1 MKKLI
6 LSIALAFMVLA
17 QLSAKQIELQDAK
30 TVAENFVE
38 STDAF
43 QAISKSDVLEIAYT
57 SSYIDNSSNETVY
70 YYIFNTGTKGFVIVS
85 GDDNALPIL
94 GYSSSSTFELE
105 NAPINFRK
113 WLEGYKGQI
122 RHSIVNS
129 IPATQE
135 VVEQWNDLLGGNYNP
150 VNKTGMIVNPLMT
163 TTWDQS
169 PFYNDLAPGGSVT
182 GCVATAMA
190 QIMKFWNHPTQGV
203 GFHSYNENDY
213 GTLSANF
220 GSTTY
225 QWSSM
230 VDDVTSS
237 NSAVATLMYHCGIS
251 VDMDF
256 SPAFSGAWVIVNS
269 PAPQANSEY
278 AFKTYFGYDTSVQGV
293 ERENYTTTT
302 WTALLKTELD
312 AGRPIDYAGFG
323 NGGGHAFVCDGYDV
337 NDFFHMNWGWS
348 GSFDGFFSIDALDP
362 SGTGTGGGSGGF
374 NSGHQAVIGI
384 KPPAGVQTIDLKL
397 NDLVTPMPSS
407 VTYGTAF
414 NVTADVLN
422 FGGADFNGDYTVA
435 IFDANANFIDYVE
448 TKTGLTTSAGLT
460 TGILTFSTTGML
472 NMLPGSYYAGVF
484 YRPTGGNWII
494 VAPDGGFLN
503 NVPMT
508 VVNPN
513 DIELNSSMTVTPGT
527 TITQGLAAS
536 VNLNV
541 LNDGIT
547 TYLGVYSVDLY
558 DLEGAWVEEIGT
570 YTESTGLSAGST
582 YLSPFLDFSS
592 TAITAAPGTYLLA
605 MQHLPDGGSWELAG
619 STSFQNPIYVI
630 VEGPALIPD
639 MYEANDLETTAYD
652 LAVTFS
658 GNNATV
664 LTTGSNGHNGSDND
678 YYQIN
683 LPVGF
688 DYTVTA
694 RAHDSYNTG
703 NANTY
708 TGDVLWSYLDG
719 ATWSDVYDDV
729 MSGPFTVSGG
739 GIVKF
744 HVAPYFAGET
754 GTYLL
759 DIGIV
764 KGPASTIE
772 EEDVPGEFALYPN
785 PANGLINLV
794 FSENVV
800 HIGKVKIFDITGRQL
815 MELDTPG
822 ANCNLL
828 TIPIDNLSFGTY
840 MVKIETEEGIL
851 TERFVKTR

>member
-1 MKKLI
+1 
-6 LSIALAFMVLA
+6 MVVA
-17 QLSAKQIELQDAK
+17 QITAKQIDLQDAK

-43 QAISKSDVLEIAYT
+43 QAIYKSDELKIAYT
-57 SSYIDNSSNETVY
+57 CSYVENNFVETVY
-70 YYIFNTGTKGFVIVS
+70 FYVFNTGTKGFVIVS

-94 GYSSSSTFELE
+94 GYSSSSTFEFE
-105 NAPINFRK
+105 KTPNNFKK
-113 WLEGYKGQI
+113 WLEGYKNQI
-122 RHSIVNS
+122 RYSIVNS

-135 VVEQWNDLLGGNYNP
+135 VEEQWNDLLIGNYNP
-150 VNKTGMIVNPLMT
+150 ANKAGMIVNPLMT

-169 PFYNDLAPGGSVT
+169 PLYNDLCPGGSVT

-190 QIMKFWNHPTQGV
+190 QIMKFWNFPTQGV
-203 GFHSYNENDY
+203 GFHSYNEDDY

-230 VDDVTSS
+230 VDNVTSA
-237 NSAVATLMYHCGIS
+237 NNAVATLMLHCGIS
-251 VDMDF
+251 VDMDYDLG
-256 SPAFSGAWVIVNS
+256 SNGGSAAWVIENS
-269 PAPQANSEY
+269 PAPTANSEY
-278 AFKTYFGYDTSVQGV
+278 AFKTYFGYDNTLQGV

-302 WTALLKTELD
+302 WTTLLKTELD

-323 NGGGHAFVCDGYDV
+323 SGGGHAFVCDGYDV
-337 NDFFHMNWGWS
+337 NDFFHFNWGW
-348 GSFDGFFSIDALDP
+348 GGYEDGFFSIDALDP
-362 SGTGTGGGSGGF
+362 GGTGTGGGSGGY
-374 NSGHQAVIGI
+374 NSGHQAIIGI
-384 KPPAGVQTIDLKL
+384 KPPTGVQTIDLKL
-397 NDLVTPMPSS
+397 KDFVTPTPSA
-407 VTYGTAF
+407 VGYGAAF

-435 IFDANANFIDYVE
+435 IFDANENFIDYVE
-448 TKTGLTTSAGLT
+448 TKTGLTTSAGLA

-472 NMLPGSYYAGVF
+472 NMLPGSYSAAIF
-484 YRPTGGNWII
+484 YRPTGGNWTV
-494 VAPDGGFLN
+494 VADDGSFVN
-503 NVPMT
+503 MVSMT

-513 DIELNSSMTVTPGT
+513 DIELNSAMIVTPGT
-527 TITQGLAAS
+527 TITQGLPAS
-536 VNLNV
+536 VNLDV
-541 LNDGIT
+541 LNDGIS

-558 DLEGAWVEEIGT
+558 DLEGDWVEEIGT
-570 YTESTGLSAGST
+570 YTESTGLSAGSS

-592 TAITAAPGTYLLA
+592 TSITAPPGTYLLA

-630 VEGPALIPD
+630 VEGAALLPD
-639 MYEANDLETTAYD
+639 IYESNDVETAAYD

-664 LTTGSNGHNGSDND
+664 LTTGSNGHTGSDND
-678 YYQIN
+678 YYQVT
-683 LPVGF
+683 LAGGF
-688 DYTVTA
+688 NDTITA

-729 MSGPFTVSGG
+729 MPGPFTVSGG
-739 GIVKF
+739 GVVKF

-759 DIGIV
+759 DIAITR
-764 KGPASTIE
+764 GPTSIFDE
-772 EEDVPGEFALYPN
+772 ENNQEAFVLFPN
-785 PANGLINLV
+785 PSNGSINLE
-794 FSENVV
+794 FSGDVGDIN
-800 HIGKVKIFDITGRQL
+800 KVRIFDLAGRQL
-815 MELDTPG
+815 MEISNPMSIG
-822 ANCNLL
+822 NVL
-828 TIPIDNLSFGTY
+828 TISIENLAVGSY
-840 MVKIETEEGIL
+840 MVKVDTEKGRLFEK
-851 TERFVKTR
+851 FVKSR